1 MRGVI
6 LAAGCGTRISRH
18 NGQPHKVLLPVAGR
32 AIIDYTLEAFAQAGV
47 TGVSLVVGHQGDAV
61 KKWVGDGAQFG
72 LRVDYITN
80 PDYELGNALSL
91 SVTRTYLRGEPFL
104 LSMGDHMV
112 SADLLARLM
121 EAPEPGNLLAV
132 DFPPAPRHIEEG
144 TRVRVGPEGLI
155 THIGKGLAP
164 WDGIDAG
171 AFRLSAAI
179 FEAIDSLLLEESA
192 QYELSGAI
200 TLMLDKGHSLR
211 ACDISGCF
219 WQDVDT
225 WEDLVLVREL
235 LAGVDR

>member
-32 AIIDYTLEAFAQAGV
+32 AIIDYTLEAFGQAGV
-47 TGVSLVVGHQGDAV
+47 TEVALVIGHQGDAV
-61 KKWVGDGAQFG
+61 KRWVGDGGRMG

-91 SVTRTYLRGEPFL
+91 SVARSYLGGDPFL

-112 SADLLARLM
+112 SPALLERLV
-121 EAPEPGNLLAV
+121 EAPEAGNLLAV
-132 DFPPAPRHIEEG
+132 DFTPAPRHVEEG
-144 TRVRVGPEGLI
+144 TRVRVGPEGLV
-155 THIGKGLAP
+155 THIGKGLAR

-179 FEAIDSLLLEESA
+179 FEAIDSLLGEESA
-192 QYELSGAI
+192 QYELSQAV
-200 TLMLDKGHSLR
+200 TLMLAKGHALR
-211 ACDISGCF
+211 ARDISGCF

-225 WEDLVLVREL
+225 WEDLVLVREM
-235 LAGVDR
+235 LAGGGR

>member
-1 MRGVI
+1 
-6 LAAGCGTRISRH
+6 
-18 NGQPHKVLLPVAGR
+18 VLLPVAGR
-32 AIIDYTLEAFAQAGV
+32 AIIDYTLEAFGQAGV
-47 TGVSLVVGHQGDAV
+47 TDVALVIGHQGEAV
-61 KKWVGDGAQFG
+61 KRWVGDGAQMG

-91 SVTRTYLRGEPFL
+91 SVARAYLGGEPFL

-112 SADLLARLM
+112 SAGLLERLM
-121 EAPEPGNLLAV
+121 ETPEPGNLLAV
-132 DFPPAPRHIEEG
+132 DFTPAPRHIEEG
-144 TRVRVGPEGLI
+144 TRVRVDPRGVI

-179 FEAIDSLLLEESA
+179 FEAIDSLRGEEST

-200 TLMLDKGHSLR
+200 TLMLDKGHTLH

-225 WEDLVLVREL
+225 WEDLVLVREM
-235 LAGVDR
+235 LAGGDR